1 MPSFQITC
9 PHCGA
14 ATQIHPVAN
23 STTVLCR
30 SCGNTVI
37 WDRAAK
43 PFPWR
48 SILFFGVGLT
58 VALFA
63 VFVVLV
69 WALLTP
75 RISPDKTGNEP
86 ARDSSGLAPSPTV
99 GGPELGFE
107 VTFPDRP
114 TTSKDA
120 YRFETEAFVLEA
132 RVTTVPRYGAYAP
145 GGQARWTLNVHA
157 FDETTPWQVGKTP
170 ATFWR
175 HNYEELHHLAFEVR
189 HEQRVFTLTA
199 KHNWAA
205 HDIEAEFSKFLST
218 FRLLNGR
225 DDDAAPAPKK

>member
-9 PHCGA
+9 PHCQA
-14 ATQIHPVAN
+14 AMQIHPVGS

-30 SCGNTVI
+30 SCENTVI

-48 SILFFGVGLT
+48 SLVFFGVGLT
-58 VALFA
+58 VALAAAIA
-63 VFVVLV
+63 VLA
-69 WALLTP
+69 WALYTP
-75 RISPDKTGNEP
+75 RIGPDKAGNGP
-86 ARDSSGLAPSPTV
+86 ARDPSGLAPSPTV
-99 GGPELGFE
+99 GGPERGFE

-114 TTSKDA
+114 TMSKDA

-145 GGQARWTLNVHA
+145 GSQARWTLDVQG
-157 FDETTPWQVGKTP
+157 FDETTPWHVGGTS

-175 HNYEELHHLAFEVR
+175 HNYERLHQLAFEVR

-199 KHNWAA
+199 KHKWAT
-205 HDIEAEFSKFLST
+205 HDIETEFSKFLGT

-225 DDDAAPAPKK
+225 DDDAAPAPRK